1 MDLNY
6 LFFLFAITM
15 TIAPIIGFFRSPAG
29 TPRQWGWLIK
39 CIVIALI
46 ILTTYIYAEQWAG
59 TMGMLLVVPFI
70 FAPLTSL
77 QYNQRLFY
85 KQQFRKAYHVSRF
98 IRFLHPFDGWLEQ
111 AEIYKAIDLIDRGN
125 AGEAAEIV
133 AKHKKPDD
141 PMHRWLY
148 ANYLKS
154 TERFEELIE
163 WFQQTLGQDKLADY
177 PEIIINYFVAL
188 GEIGQSE
195 TLAEEFDRLKPVL
208 DNIAFK
214 PHLNIARLYLFAFT
228 GNGEALE
235 KEFAGSLALM
245 PQESKDFWLATAD
258 MTAGHSETARE
269 TFERLKESSKHMT
282 RLGSRRRLDLPLQK
296 TELEPQLEEI
306 LDREIQAIA
315 DEKTFAEPISFTK
328 HKRKAYGT
336 YALMGAIVAGF
347 LMEIMYGGSQDI
359 ATLYR
364 LGAMVSPGN
373 PGEWWR
379 ALTSMFLHFGPAH
392 FALNLLG
399 LYLMGPYLENITGT
413 FRFLLIYLI
422 SGFGAMFLAPVFSNQ
437 TTILLVG
444 ASGSLMGI
452 LGATALI
459 LGSNARTDKS
469 GPARKSLR
477 VIIAILVFQFI
488 IDAITPEISQ
498 AAHML
503 GIFMGLTTCALLW
516 LPFKQKARDVSRRDP
531 Q

>member
-6 LFFLFAITM
+6 LFFLFSITM
-15 TIAPIIGFFRSPAG
+15 TITPIIGFFRTQPG
-29 TPRQWGWLIK
+29 TQRPWGWLVK
-39 CIVIALI
+39 CTVIGLI
-46 ILTTYIYAEQWAG
+46 ILGTYIYAEQWAG
-59 TMGMLLVVPFI
+59 TIGMLLVVPSIFI
-70 FAPLTSL
+70 PLASL

-85 KQQFRKAYHVSRF
+85 KQQFRKVYHVSRF

-111 AEIYKAIDLIDRGN
+111 AEIYKAIDLIDRGH

-133 AKHKKPDD
+133 ERHKKPDD
-141 PMHRWLY
+141 PMHRWLH

-163 WFQQTLGQDKLADY
+163 WFQQTLGQDKLANY

-188 GEIGQSE
+188 GETGQTE
-195 TLAEEFDRLKPVL
+195 TLAKEFERLKPVL
-208 DNIAFK
+208 NNIAFK

-228 GNGEALE
+228 GNRSALE
-235 KEFAGSLALM
+235 REFSGSLALM

-258 MTAGHSETARE
+258 MTSGNVEEANE
-269 TFERLKESSKHMT
+269 TFNRLKDSPKHMT
-282 RLGSRRRLDLPLQK
+282 RQVCRRRLDFPLHKQ
-296 TELEPQLEEI
+296 ELSPPLEEVA
-306 LDREIQAIA
+306 DKEIQAIS
-315 DEKTFAEPISFTK
+315 DEKTFEEPISFTK

-336 YALMGAIVAGF
+336 YALMGAIVAGY
-347 LMEIMYGGSQDI
+347 LMEILYGGSQDI

-437 TTILLVG
+437 PTILLVG

-469 GPARKSLR
+469 GPAKKSLR

-488 IDAITPEISQ
+488 IDAITPQISQ

-503 GIFMGLTTCALLW
+503 GIFMGLTTCAVLW
-516 LPFKQKARDVSRRDP
+516 LPFKEKATAVSRRDP